1 MKKINT
7 LAGIAVLAILL
18 LSACGKKNP
27 AKVYEDTIAALPEDE
42 YTATVDI
49 GLEYPVLLTTDEV
62 YDDGS
67 GDEAAIYCD
76 VYYPVDKK
84 VQKIGSVESMG
95 TAYPIA
101 YSKDGIYAALDRGVQ
116 KYNVDT
122 ASGKLVMTQNVY
134 VSYNAE
140 GTASYFSEESGTA
153 KSVSVSEY
161 DSAQD
166 VYAHCVTVDFKQK
179 DK

>member
-1 MKKINT
+1 M
-7 LAGIAVLAILL
+7 
-18 LSACGKKNP
+18 
-27 AKVYEDTIAALPEDE
+27 
-42 YTATVDI
+42 
-49 GLEYPVLLTTDEV
+49 
-62 YDDGS
+62 
-67 GDEAAIYCD
+67 
-76 VYYPVDKK
+76 
-84 VQKIGSVESMG
+84 
-95 TAYPIA
+95 
-101 YSKDGIYAALDRGVQ
+101 
-116 KYNVDT
+116 DT

-140 GTASYFSEESGTA
+140 GTASYFSEESGTV